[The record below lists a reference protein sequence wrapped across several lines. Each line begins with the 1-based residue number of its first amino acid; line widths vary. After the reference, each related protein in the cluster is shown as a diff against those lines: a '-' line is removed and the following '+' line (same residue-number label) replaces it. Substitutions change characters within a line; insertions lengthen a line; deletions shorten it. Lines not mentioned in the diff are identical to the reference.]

1 MLHDCFG
8 PCFRLMLRLPDSPPT
23 GRTDVRREAEQLLE
37 GAERLALRGR
47 EAATVETARRMVE
60 AWMDETA
67 LGIAWE
73 GRTAWLGNP
82 LQRRWRT
89 GRRGGDWFF
98 DEIRRLSPHRAE
110 DAELAGVALR
120 CLGFGFRGHFYNDPN
135 GLSHEHR
142 ALAERFGC
150 TAVPHPFPPTPHLP
164 RENRL
169 IRYAGPLLAGLF
181 AVLLLIFWGIWQHRL
196 NREYT
201 GSPQVPAVSAVHP
214 ASDGPRTNDARSAGS
229 LSPRPSSIQEGQK
242 TIGTE
247 KQPIPDVYGELRN
260 RLAGRTLAP
269 ASHDPGQTGT
279 NNPNTTPGRSS

>member
-1 MLHDCFG
+1 MLRDCFG

-23 GRTDVRREAEQLLE
+23 GRTDVRREAERLLE
-37 GAERLALRGR
+37 EAGRLALRGR

-73 GRTAWLGNP
+73 GRAAWLGNP

-110 DAELAGVALR
+110 DAELAEVALR

-135 GLSHEHR
+135 GLGLEHR

-150 TAVPHPFPPTPHLP
+150 TAVPLPFPTRSISAKGKPP
-164 RENRL
+164 
-169 IRYAGPLLAGLF
+169 
-181 AVLLLIFWGIWQHRL
+181 
-196 NREYT
+196 
-201 GSPQVPAVSAVHP
+201 VPACRASA
-214 ASDGPRTNDARSAGS
+214 DGAFRRIAADLLGHMATSAEPGVYRE
-229 LSPRPSSIQEGQK
+229 PTSSRREC
-242 TIGTE
+242 GTSR
-247 KQPIPDVYGELRN
+247 KR
-260 RLAGRTLAP
+260 
-269 ASHDPGQTGT
+269 
-279 NNPNTTPGRSS
+279 

>member
-1 MLHDCFG
+1 MLRDCFG

-23 GRTDVRREAEQLLE
+23 GRTDVRREAERLLE
-37 GAERLALRGR
+37 EAGRLALRGR

-73 GRTAWLGNP
+73 GRAAWLGNP

-110 DAELAGVALR
+110 DAELAEVALR

-135 GLSHEHR
+135 GLCLEHR

-150 TAVPHPFPPTPHLP
+150 TAVPLPFPPAPYQP

-169 IRYAGPLLAGLF
+169 IRLLYQF
-181 AVLLLIFWGIWQHRL
+181 
-196 NREYT
+196 
-201 GSPQVPAVSAVHP
+201 SAV
-214 ASDGPRTNDARSAGS
+214 
-229 LSPRPSSIQEGQK
+229 
-242 TIGTE
+242 
-247 KQPIPDVYGELRN
+247 
-260 RLAGRTLAP
+260 
-269 ASHDPGQTGT
+269 
-279 NNPNTTPGRSS
+279 

>member
-1 MLHDCFG
+1 MLRDCFG

-23 GRTDVRREAEQLLE
+23 EGRTCAGRRNGCLKRLGVLRCA
-37 GAERLALRGR
+37 GAK
-47 EAATVETARRMVE
+47 RRQWKRPG
-60 AWMDETA
+60 AWSKPGMDETA

-73 GRTAWLGNP
+73 GRAVWLGNP

-110 DAELAGVALR
+110 DAELAEVALR

-135 GLSHEHR
+135 GLCLEHR

-150 TAVPHPFPPTPHLP
+150 TAVPLPFPPAPYLP

-169 IRYAGPLLAGLF
+169 IRHVGPLLTGLF

-201 GSPQVPAVSAVHP
+201 GSPTSSAVSAVHP
-214 ASDGPRTNDARSAGS
+214 ASDSPRTGGARSAVS
-229 LSPRPSSIQEGQK
+229 LSPRPSTIIQKGREAVGSK
-242 TIGTE
+242 

-260 RLAGRTLAP
+260 RLAGRTPAP
-269 ASHDPGQTGT
+269 ASHDPGH
-279 NNPNTTPGRSS
+279 PGAEQP